1 MVNRLEY
8 SFRKKEIIEIRE
20 YHDGNYGARGKKRIK
35 KKKPTEEQMR
45 LVNAQNK
52 AVRCRHRLLEYFTP
66 GDCFGTWTYAMGN
79 RPPDMA
85 AALKDFQKAIR
96 KVRAEYQKR
105 GYELFW
111 IRNIERG
118 TKGAWHIH
126 FVVNEIGDTAS
137 IMQKAW
143 TKGGTYSVEIRNDPK
158 IYDEDF
164 TKLAAYMTKDEHTR
178 EEKKDGTLGKP
189 RLKESSYNTSRN
201 MPLKKPKK
209 DMLLHWKKEVKPR
222 KGYYILSIHE
232 GRNPFTGYKYRRY
245 VMARIKVNR
254 RI

>member
-1 MVNRLEY
+1 MVKREEY
-8 SFRKKEIIEIRE
+8 SFRKKMIIEIRK
-20 YHDGNYGARGKKRIK
+20 HHAGNYGAPGKKRIK

-52 AVRCRHRLLEYFTP
+52 AMRCRHRLLEYFTP

-96 KVRAEYQKR
+96 KVRAEYKKR

-143 TKGGTYSVEIRNDPK
+143 TKEGTYSVEIRNDPK

-201 MPLKKPKK
+201 MPLKEPHVDK
-209 DMLLHWKKEVKPR
+209 L
-222 KGYYILSIHE
+222 I
-232 GRNPFTGYKYRRY
+232 
-245 VMARIKVNR
+245 
-254 RI
+254 